1 MNPIRILLV
10 DDEVDVLRL
19 LGRRLTRLGY
29 EVIPSVDAR
38 QAIDL
43 LEEHAF
49 DLAIL
54 DVTMPGLNGLELA
67 EWCRRRFAGLKILLL
82 TGSPVIGEIEEAGYP
97 HLAKPLGNLRE
108 LDVAVERILA
118 EHGLERREGNAA

>member
-10 DDEVDVLRL
+10 DDEVEVLRL

-29 EVIPSVDAR
+29 EVIPSIDAR

-49 DLAIL
+49 DLAVL
-54 DVTMPGLNGLELA
+54 DITMPGLSGLELA
-67 EWCRRRFAGLKILLL
+67 ERCQRRFAGLKILLL
-82 TGSPVIGEIEEAGYP
+82 TGSQIVGEIEEAGYP
-97 HLAKPLGNLRE
+97 HLAKPLGNLRD

-118 EHGLERREGNAA
+118 ERCVEGRKSDAA